1 MSAPLKSRS
10 SRSAIPLWIKV
21 TYTVFLAVMVP
32 VYWHN
37 YGPTNFLYFCDV
49 AAFLT
54 LGALWLESPLLA
66 SMGAVGIV
74 LPQMLW
80 ILDFGAH
87 VLGLKITGMSEYMFD
102 SKLSLF
108 IRGISLYHGWLP
120 FLLVYAVWRLGYDGR
135 AIAAWVG
142 LAWCLMLICYWW
154 MPAAGAVLPNP
165 KQPVNINY
173 VHGFS
178 DQAPQKWMPPW
189 AWLVTM
195 MVALPALMW
204 WPTHWVLQ
212 RFFARR
218 SGPF

>member
-1 MSAPLKSRS
+1 MYSA
-10 SRSAIPLWIKV
+10 
-21 TYTVFLAVMVP
+21 FLAVMVP
-32 VYWHN
+32 VYWRN

-87 VLGLKITGMSEYMFD
+87 VLGLKITGMSDYMFD

-120 FLLVYAVWRLGYDGR
+120 FLLVYASGDWDMMAGR
-135 AIAAWVG
+135 SQRGWAS
-142 LAWCLMLICYWW
+142 
-154 MPAAGAVLPNP
+154 
-165 KQPVNINY
+165 
-173 VHGFS
+173 HG
-178 DQAPQKWMPPW
+178 
-189 AWLVTM
+189 V
-195 MVALPALMW
+195 
-204 WPTHWVLQ
+204 
-212 RFFARR
+212 
-218 SGPF
+218 